1 MARPKVTR
9 GRTRRRARKN
19 VPVGNAHIKTSFNNT
34 IVTLTDKQGNVIA
47 WETAGSAGFKGSR
60 KSTPFAAQVTADSAA
75 RKGMEH
81 GLQKVDVYVKGPGS
95 RPRDGHPVA
104 PGGRHRGQLGHR
116 RHAGPPQRL
125 PPPKAA
131 AGLAVARYTGPMVKL
146 SRREGIALTDKCQ
159 KYLDRRPYPP
169 GEHGRGRIRQSEYL
183 LQLREKQKTRRF
195 YGVLEKQF
203 RRYYQKASRQP
214 GITGEN
220 LLRMLEQRLDNV
232 VYRLG
237 FAATRRQARQL
248 VTHGHFRVNGA
259 KVNIPSYQVRPDDV
273 ITVKPGSNAEPII
286 RAATELVASVAPWLQ
301 ADYDAL
307 NGKVLKVPERSEI
320 DTPVSEQLI
329 VEYYSK

>member
-1 MARPKVTR
+1 
-9 GRTRRRARKN
+9 
-19 VPVGNAHIKTSFNNT
+19 
-34 IVTLTDKQGNVIA
+34 
-47 WETAGSAGFKGSR
+47 
-60 KSTPFAAQVTADSAA
+60 
-75 RKGMEH
+75 
-81 GLQKVDVYVKGPGS
+81 
-95 RPRDGHPVA
+95 
-104 PGGRHRGQLGHR
+104 
-116 RHAGPPQRL
+116 
-125 PPPKAA
+125 
-131 AGLAVARYTGPMVKL
+131 VARYTGPEVKL
-146 SRREGIALTDKCQ
+146 SRREGVALTDKAQ

-203 RRYYQKASRQP
+203 RRYYEKASRQP

-248 VTHGHFRVNGA
+248 VGHGHFRVNGK

-286 RAATELVASVAPWLQ
+286 RSATELVASVAPWLQ

-307 NGKVLKVPERSEI
+307 NGKVLKVPERAEI

>member
-1 MARPKVTR
+1 M
-9 GRTRRRARKN
+9 
-19 VPVGNAHIKTSFNNT
+19 
-34 IVTLTDKQGNVIA
+34 
-47 WETAGSAGFKGSR
+47 
-60 KSTPFAAQVTADSAA
+60 
-75 RKGMEH
+75 
-81 GLQKVDVYVKGPGS
+81 
-95 RPRDGHPVA
+95 
-104 PGGRHRGQLGHR
+104 
-116 RHAGPPQRL
+116 
-125 PPPKAA
+125 
-131 AGLAVARYTGPMVKL
+131 ARYTGPMVKL
-146 SRREGIALTDKCQ
+146 SRREGVALTDKCQ

-195 YGVLEKQF
+195 YGILEKQF
-203 RRYYQKASRQP
+203 RRYYEKASRQP

-248 VTHGHFRVNGA
+248 VGHGHFRVNGK
-259 KVNIPSYQVRPDDV
+259 KVDIPSYQVRPDDV
-273 ITVKPGSNAEPII
+273 ITVKPGSSAEPII
-286 RAATELVASVAPWLQ
+286 RSATELVASVAPWLQ

-307 NGKVLKVPERSEI
+307 NGKVLKVPERTEI